1 MNSRYLIASSILG
14 LMFFAQTGAV
24 VFAQGNAAKNIGSEM
39 ATSSTTT
46 PPSAESQ
53 VFGRGVDTLK
63 NIIPGSVS
71 STTGSIFSQ
80 LNDFRL
86 REHDLVEI
94 ARFYNIE
101 QIDILNQKEIDASA
115 EFTWKNHAERI
126 LRYVHWMFLVLA
138 GTILAHAW
146 IFYFILFL
154 VVYSLLRAMWR
165 RIRRSG
171 IHSDA

>member
-1 MNSRYLIASSILG
+1 MNSKYIITASLTGIMLLSQAGTLS
-14 LMFFAQTGAV
+14 LAQTSV
-24 VFAQGNAAKNIGSEM
+24 EKNIADSIS
-39 ATSSTTT
+39 TSSTTT
-46 PPSAESQ
+46 PSAESQ
-53 VFGRGVDTLK
+53 VFGRGVDIIK
-63 NIIPGSVS
+63 NIIPESVS
-71 STTGSIFSQ
+71 STTGSVFFQ

-101 QIDILNQKEIDASA
+101 QIDILNQKEIDAPA
-115 EFTWKNHAERI
+115 EFTWKDHAERI

-154 VVYSLLRAMWR
+154 IVYSILRAMWR

-171 IHSDA
+171 IHSDS